1 MSKRLF
7 DHDPLTG
14 TTEWFES
21 TDDGFRI
28 YSEMDAAPILDMNAA
43 KRSEGR
49 SYYAADPDMWK
60 VASVPNLLLIH
71 WATEMGVPVDK
82 VFSNEFAEIVTRKLN
97 DIEFRKLKTADVR
110 I

>member
-7 DHDPLTG
+7 DYDPLTG

-28 YSEMDAAPILDMNAA
+28 HSEMDAQPILDLNAH
-43 KRSEGR
+43 KRNEGR

-71 WATEMGVPVDK
+71 WATELGIPPDK
-82 VFSNEFAEIVTRKLN
+82 VFSEEFAEVVTRKLN